1 MSETT
6 SNWSDVAAV
15 LDEGWILHLAM
26 FGLDQTPISLPLL
39 YVRDEHSLLLH
50 GAVGNEL
57 LRGLSGT
64 DIVSGTVTLIDGLVA
79 ARSAFQSSVAYR
91 SVIVRGR
98 LASLKDGDKEAALV
112 LITDGLIPG
121 RRDEIRESTTGE
133 VRATTVLRL
142 EILEATLRLSPLVV
156 DDTVSDRHSDV
167 WAGVVPLTV
176 EAGPPQVAP
185 DVPFGTVIPPSIRAW
200 RPRRG

>member
-15 LDEGWILHLAM
+15 LDEGWILHLAIL
-26 FGLDQTPISLPLL
+26 GLDQTPISLPLL

-57 LRGLSGT
+57 LRGLNTT

-91 SVIVRGR
+91 SVILRGR
-98 LASLKDGDKEAALV
+98 ITSLNGGDKEAALIR
-112 LITDGLIPG
+112 ITDGLIPG

-167 WAGVVPLTV
+167 WAGVVRINLN
-176 EAGPPQVAP
+176 ADLPQAAQ
-185 DVPFGTVIPPSIRAW
+185 DVPSSTVVPPSIRAW
-200 RPRRG
+200 QPRRG

>member
-26 FGLDQTPISLPLL
+26 LGLDKTPISLPLL

>member
-1 MSETT
+1 VSETT
-6 SNWSDVAAV
+6 SNWSDVATV
-15 LDEGWILHLAM
+15 LDEGWILHLAIL
-26 FGLDQTPISLPLL
+26 GLGQTPISLPLL
-39 YVRDEHSLLLH
+39 YVRDERSLLLH

-57 LRGLSGT
+57 LRGVSGT
-64 DIVSGTVTLIDGLVA
+64 DIFSGTVTLIDGLVA

-91 SVIVRGR
+91 SVIIRGR

-121 RRDEIRESTTGE
+121 RRDEIRDSVSGE
-133 VRATTVLRL
+133 VRATTVLRMD
-142 EILEATLRLSPLVV
+142 ILDATLRLSPLVV

>member
-6 SNWSDVAAV
+6 SNWSDVATV
-15 LDEGWILHLAM
+15 LDEGWILHLAIL
-26 FGLDQTPISLPLL
+26 GLGQTPISLPLL
-39 YVRDEHSLLLH
+39 YVRDERSLLLH

-57 LRGLSGT
+57 LRGVSGT
-64 DIVSGTVTLIDGLVA
+64 DIFSGTVTLIDGLVA

-91 SVIVRGR
+91 SVIIRGR

-121 RRDEIRESTTGE
+121 RRDEIRDSVSGE
-133 VRATTVLRL
+133 VRATTVLRMD
-142 EILEATLRLSPLVV
+142 ILDATLRLSPLVV

>member
-15 LDEGWILHLAM
+15 LDEGWILHLAILT
-26 FGLDQTPISLPLL
+26 LDQTPISLPML

-57 LRGLSGT
+57 LRGLNGT

-79 ARSAFQSSVAYR
+79 ARSAFQSSVTYR

-112 LITDGLIPG
+112 LITDVLIPG

>member
-15 LDEGWILHLAM
+15 LDEGWILHLAILT
-26 FGLDQTPISLPLL
+26 LDQTPISLPLL

-57 LRGLSGT
+57 LRGLIGT

-91 SVIVRGR
+91 SVILRGR
-98 LASLKDGDKEAALV
+98 ITSLNGGDKAAALIR
-112 LITDGLIPG
+112 ITDGLIPG

-142 EILEATLRLSPLVV
+142 EILQATLRLSPLVV

-167 WAGVVPLTV
+167 WAGVVQINLN
-176 EAGPPQVAP
+176 ADLPQAAQ
-185 DVPFGTVIPPSIRAW
+185 DVPSSTVVPPSIRAW
-200 RPRRG
+200 QPRRG

>member
-26 FGLDQTPISLPLL
+26 LGLDQTPISLPLL

>member
-15 LDEGWILHLAM
+15 LDEGWILHLAIL
-26 FGLDQTPISLPLL
+26 GLDQRPISLPLL
-39 YVRDEHSLLLH
+39 YVRNEHSLLLH

-57 LRGLSGT
+57 FRGLSGA

-91 SVIVRGR
+91 SVILSGR
-98 LASLKDGDKEAALV
+98 LASLNGGDKEAALMW
-112 LITDGLIPG
+112 ITDGLIPG
-121 RRDEIRESTTGE
+121 RREEIRESTTGE

-142 EILEATLRLSPLVV
+142 EILEATLRVSPLTVE
-156 DDTVSDRHSDV
+156 DTPSDRNSDI
-167 WAGVVPLTV
+167 WAGVVPVNLNTDL
-176 EAGPPQVAP
+176 PQAAQ
-185 DVPFGTVIPPSIRAW
+185 DVPSSTVVPPSIRAW
-200 RPRRG
+200 QPRRG